1 MKKILYLML
10 VLLSG
15 VLASCSEDGVDLS
28 DLPEQVSSFVSKYY
42 PGVEVD
48 RWVNSSGKS
57 TVYLRNSATI
67 VFGNTAD
74 KSWISIDGN
83 GGTLPQM
90 LVYDQTPTAL
100 YRYIEENNAVNG
112 VYSMTRDSKEYKV
125 VLLNSRV
132 TYDIASGKVSQNFPG

>member
-15 VLASCSEDGVDLS
+15 VLVSCSEDGVDLS

>member
-90 LVYDQTPTAL
+90 LVCDQTPTAL

>member
-1 MKKILYLML
+1 ML